1 LEENDEDRATS
12 LLPTISD
19 TARGPHPYCGAD
31 GMQRPP
37 QRMSTT
43 PASVGTGTLL
53 TGPAAFG
60 FSLSL
65 SREDRGGMKPNPFE
79 EKES

>member
-1 LEENDEDRATS
+1 
-12 LLPTISD
+12 
-19 TARGPHPYCGAD
+19 
-31 GMQRPP
+31 MQRPP

-60 FSLSL
+60 FSLS
-65 SREDRGGMKPNPFE
+65 REDRGGMKPNPFE
-79 EKES
+79 EKQS